1 MQSGQKASAKDAFL
15 KRKIDGLIAQ
25 KLREAK
31 TLQTC
36 HVCHIIMSLSR
47 FFVISITF

>member
-1 MQSGQKASAKDAFL
+1 MQMRMQSGQKASAQDAFF

-31 TLQTC
+31 TLADMSC
-36 HVCHIIMSLSR
+36 MSLYNV
-47 FFVISITF
+47 VISY